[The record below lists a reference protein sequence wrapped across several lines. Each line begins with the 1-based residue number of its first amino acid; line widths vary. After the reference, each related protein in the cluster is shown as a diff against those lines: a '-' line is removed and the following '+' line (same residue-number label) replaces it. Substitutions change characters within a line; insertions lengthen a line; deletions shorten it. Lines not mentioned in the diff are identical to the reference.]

1 MDSEIKGSVSVLRT
15 AAATARQLDKHEP
28 TPPAVVEKP
37 GAVTHPDLNALLAA
51 LEHERIATLAYFYW
65 QQRGCP
71 EGSPEDDWFRAEHEI
86 REKS

>member
-1 MDSEIKGSVSVLRT
+1 MDSKIKSPASTLGA

-28 TPPAVVEKP
+28 TALAVVEKP
-37 GAVTHPDLNALLAA
+37 GAVTHPDLNALLAV

-71 EGSPEDDWFRAEHEI
+71 EGSPEDDWFRAEHDI